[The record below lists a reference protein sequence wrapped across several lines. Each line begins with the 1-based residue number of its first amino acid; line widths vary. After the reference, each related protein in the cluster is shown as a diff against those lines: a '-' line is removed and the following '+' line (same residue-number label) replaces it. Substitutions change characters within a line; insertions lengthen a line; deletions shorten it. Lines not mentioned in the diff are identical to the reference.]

1 MRALLDGD
9 IYAFRPASSAEK
21 EDLGIAI
28 SRMEE
33 MIDNTLAATG
43 ADVFS
48 IFLSGENN
56 FRYSVYPEYKA
67 NRTQPKPRHLLACK
81 QYLID
86 KYNAEVS
93 DGCEAD
99 DLLGIEQCKALSSKD
114 HFPAYEDYSAETIIC
129 SLDKDLRMIPG
140 NHYSFE
146 ISGTSSLGKKWVK
159 PAELVTVSPDQAIRN
174 FYYQVLVGDS
184 TDNIKGVKGIGPK
197 KANYILD
204 DAVIDWEVDGGRM
217 PLEYYYLAAVEG
229 EFSTQEELIMTGQC
243 LWIFRKPNDV
253 WRIPNFETTKREG
266 QGPEAAT
273 VGEGHDS

>member
-9 IYAFRPASSAEK
+9 IYAFRPASSAEG
-21 EDLGIAI
+21 DNLSIAI
-28 SRMEE
+28 ARMEE
-33 MIDNTLAATG
+33 MIDNTLAAVG
-43 ADVFS
+43 ADEFS

-67 NRTQPKPRHLLACK
+67 NRTQPKPRFLRDCK

-86 KYNAEVS
+86 KYKAEVS

-99 DLLGIEQCKALSSKD
+99 DLLGIAQCKAIEENDGCAFGIYNVPL
-114 HFPAYEDYSAETIIC
+114 TVIC

-159 PAELVTVSPDQAIRN
+159 PAEHVNVSEDTAIRN

-197 KANYILD
+197 KANFILD
-204 DAVIDWEVDGGRM
+204 DAEIDWEVDGKRM

-229 EFSTQEELIMTGQC
+229 EFSTQEELVMTGQC